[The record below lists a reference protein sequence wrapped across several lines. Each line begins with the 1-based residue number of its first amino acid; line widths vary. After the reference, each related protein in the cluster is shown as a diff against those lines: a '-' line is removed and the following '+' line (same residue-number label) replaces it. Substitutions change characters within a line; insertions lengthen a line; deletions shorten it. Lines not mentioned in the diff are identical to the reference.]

1 MNIKQL
7 IENAEAGDM
16 KAQSSL
22 ACLYQEGD
30 GVPQDDEKAFYWVKK
45 AAAQEDM
52 YAMYNLGY
60 TYLRGEV
67 ISEITKKLFIG
78 LAKQL
83 KKDTLLHKI
92 T

>member
-1 MNIKQL
+1 MNIKQI

-22 ACLYQEGD
+22 SCLYREGD

-60 TYLRGEV
+60 
-67 ISEITKKLFIG
+67 K
-78 LAKQL
+78 
-83 KKDTLLHKI
+83 
-92 T
+92 